1 MEEVFFGLLCS
12 ALALVA
18 SLLPIVA
25 LVFSV
30 RLRDTVRRLERRVDE
45 LEALA
50 VRPRVEAVAPRPA
63 PIAPMPVIAPLAP
76 PVAAPVAPPVA
87 APVEPPVETPPPT
100 PAVPQPP
107 VEAVREAPVPPPPAA
122 APLPVSPPADAASEP
137 PYEPPPYAPPPAGA
151 SRPPPRRLGADALGV
166 WALAI
171 PGGLALLLAAIFA
184 LREAIAAGFVGPGAR
199 FALGASVGMVA
210 VLSSE
215 FARARRYD
223 VPAAA
228 LGGGG
233 AGIFYAVI
241 YAGHARY
248 ALFGQE
254 IAFGL
259 MVATTAVTL
268 LVAERRDSRFM
279 ASLALVGGYLTPIL
293 LSTGENKAVAFF
305 GYLTL
310 LDAGMI
316 VAASRRR
323 WTTLLGISGLVTAAL
338 YLGWTAQ
345 FRAPDQVVVGL
356 AAPAIFGLLYLSVAA
371 RRTTELAEAA
381 VAAAAAGI
389 LFLCA
394 VAFVVPADSLRTDRV
409 SGLPLSGGLADSAG
423 LALAYV
429 LVVPTIVLLAG
440 RRRAAPWI
448 DAVGVTLGAILLVSF
463 SFGYALPDVPRWGPV
478 AAALVAVPLLTAA
491 TGSLF
496 WVVPIVTS
504 GLVLAAI
511 ALPGEPPP
519 MLVTAGCS
527 AALAIIGA
535 TMGQLRGPRPV
546 LVPALLASAFP
557 LLTPLATGYSPDD
570 AGIWF
575 LGCAVVYV
583 CYAFPP
589 FWRPR
594 PADLFGALSAS
605 LAGPMLFFPFHR
617 LWVDTLGDSAI
628 GALPVMLGMV
638 TLLAAVTLVRAV
650 KVRAD
655 DRELAILLTVV
666 LLFISAAVPLQ
677 LSEAWLT
684 VGWAIEVALLGA
696 LSRRLTHPVIRVF
709 GGALAMAVAV
719 RLLLNPDALDYGGGE
734 GLIILN
740 WTLYTWGI
748 PGVALL
754 VAAHLF
760 DQPVWFRTGLRTIAV
775 LLFFALVNLEVA
787 HAFAHDDALSFSSE
801 HLAESMTRSIAWAS
815 YGLLLIAVGTARD
828 SRGAR
833 LAGLSFAL
841 LGALKVFVVDLWS
854 LSGFARV
861 GSFAGLAVTLLVGAV
876 AFQRIVLKDRKP

>member
-1 MEEVFFGLLCS
+1 MEVFFGLLCS
-12 ALALVA
+12 VLALFA
-18 SLLPIVA
+18 SLLPIAA
-25 LVFSV
+25 LVTSV
-30 RLRDTVRRLERRVDE
+30 RLRQTVERLERRVGE
-45 LEALA
+45 LEALS
-50 VRPRVEAVAPRPA
+50 VRPDVAPVRAVPTA
-63 PIAPMPVIAPLAP
+63 PRIEVPRIV
-76 PVAAPVAPPVA
+76 V
-87 APVEPPVETPPPT
+87 PPVETPIERPLE
-100 PAVPQPP
+100 APP
-107 VEAVREAPVPPPPAA
+107 VFVEAPPITPVTSAPIEPPIAPPI
-122 APLPVSPPADAASEP
+122 APPPVSPP
-137 PYEPPPYAPPPAGA
+137 PATP
-151 SRPPPRRLGADALGV
+151 RPPPRRLGADALGV

-199 FALGASVGMVA
+199 FALGAGVGMIA

-254 IAFGL
+254 VAFGL

-268 LVAERRDSRFM
+268 LVAERRNSRFM

-310 LDAGMI
+310 LDAGLI

-323 WTTLLGISGLVTAAL
+323 WTTLLGVSGLVTAVL
-338 YLGWTAQ
+338 YLGWMTQ
-345 FRAPDQVVVGL
+345 YRAPDQVVVGL
-356 AAPAIFGLLYLSVAA
+356 VAPAVFGLLYLGVAA
-371 RRTTELAEAA
+371 RRATPLAEA
-381 VAAAAAGI
+381 VVSAAASGI
-389 LFLCA
+389 LFLCG
-394 VAFVVPADSLRTDRV
+394 VAFVVPADALRTDPV
-409 SGLPLSGGLADSAG
+409 SGLALSGGLADAAWM
-423 LALAYV
+423 ALAYV
-429 LVVPTIVLLAG
+429 LVAPTIVLLAA
-440 RRRAAPWI
+440 RRRVAPWM
-448 DAVGVTLGAILLVSF
+448 DAIGVTLGAILLVAF
-463 SFGYALPDVPRWGPV
+463 SFGYALPDPPRWGPV
-478 AAALVAVPLLTAA
+478 AAALVGVPLLAAFTGTA
-491 TGSLF
+491 F
-496 WVVPIVTS
+496 WVVPIVS
-504 GLVLAAI
+504 AGLALAAI
-511 ALPGEPPP
+511 ALPGEAPP
-519 MLVTAGCS
+519 MDVLAVVS
-527 AALAIIGA
+527 ASLAVLGA
-535 TMGQLRGPRPV
+535 TMGLVRGPRPA
-546 LVPALLASAFP
+546 LVPALVAAAFP
-557 LLTPLATGYSPDD
+557 LLTPLATGYAPDD
-570 AGIWF
+570 AGMWF
-575 LGCAVVYV
+575 LGAAIVYV
-583 CYAFPP
+583 SFSFAP

-594 PADLFGALSAS
+594 AGDLYGALAAA
-605 LAGPMLFFPFHR
+605 LAGPMLFFVFHR
-617 LWVDTLGDSAI
+617 LWVDTLGESAI
-628 GALPVMLGMV
+628 GALPVLLGMV

-655 DRELAILLTVV
+655 DRELAILVTVV
-666 LLFISAAVPLQ
+666 LLFVSAAVPLQ

-684 VGWAIEVALLGA
+684 VGWAVEVALLGA
-696 LSRRLTHPVIRVF
+696 LSKRLTHPVIRVF

-734 GLIILN
+734 GMILLN

-748 PGVALL
+748 PAVCLL
-754 VAAHLF
+754 VAAKLF
-760 DQPVWFRTGLRTIAV
+760 DQPVWFRTGLRVISV

-787 HAFAHDDALSFSSE
+787 HAFAHDDTLSFSSE
-801 HLAESMTRSIAWAS
+801 DLAESMTRSIAWAT
-815 YGLLLIAVGTARD
+815 YGLVLIAVGTMKD

>member
-1 MEEVFFGLLCS
+1 VEVFFGLLCS
-12 ALALVA
+12 VLALFA
-18 SLLPIVA
+18 SLLPIAA
-25 LVFSV
+25 LVV
-30 RLRDTVRRLERRVDE
+30 TARLRHTVERLERRVGE

-50 VRPRVEAVAPRPA
+50 VRPDVAPVRAVSTVPRIEVPPIVVRPPEPAEA
-63 PIAPMPVIAPLAP
+63 PVELPREAP
-76 PVAAPVAPPVA
+76 PVSVEAPPITPVSS
-87 APVEPPVETPPPT
+87 APVEPPI
-100 PAVPQPP
+100 APP
-107 VEAVREAPVPPPPAA
+107 VEPPI
-122 APLPVSPPADAASEP
+122 
-137 PYEPPPYAPPPAGA
+137 APPPVSAPPA
-151 SRPPPRRLGADALGV
+151 SPRPPPRRLGADALGV

-199 FALGASVGMVA
+199 FALGAAVGMVA

-233 AGIFYAVI
+233 AGIFYAVL

-254 IAFGL
+254 VAFGL

-268 LVAERRDSRFM
+268 LVAERRNSRFM

-310 LDAGMI
+310 LDAGLI

-323 WTTLLGISGLVTAAL
+323 WTTLLGVSGLVTAVL
-338 YLGWTAQ
+338 YLGWMTQ
-345 FRAPDQVVVGL
+345 YRAPDQVVVGL
-356 AAPAIFGLLYLSVAA
+356 VAPAVFGLLYLGVAA
-371 RRTTELAEAA
+371 RRATPLAEAI
-381 VAAAAAGI
+381 VSAAASGI
-389 LFLCA
+389 LFLCG
-394 VAFVVPADSLRTDRV
+394 VAFVVPADALRTDPV
-409 SGLPLSGGLADSAG
+409 SGLALSGGLADAAW

-429 LVVPTIVLLAG
+429 LIAPTIVLLAA
-440 RRRAAPWI
+440 RRRVAPWM
-448 DAVGVTLGAILLVSF
+448 DAIGVTLGAILLVAF
-463 SFGYALPDVPRWGPV
+463 SFGYALPDPPRWGPV
-478 AAALVAVPLLTAA
+478 AAALVGVPLLAALTGTA
-491 TGSLF
+491 F
-496 WVVPIVTS
+496 WVVPIVS
-504 GLVLAAI
+504 AGLALAAI
-511 ALPGEPPP
+511 ALPGEAPP
-519 MLVTAGCS
+519 MDVLAVCS
-527 AALAIIGA
+527 AALAVLGA
-535 TMGQLRGPRPV
+535 TMGLVRGPRPA
-546 LVPALLASAFP
+546 LVPALVAAAFP
-557 LLTPLATGYSPDD
+557 LLTPLATGYAPDD
-570 AGIWF
+570 AGMWF
-575 LGCAVVYV
+575 LGAAIVYV
-583 CYAFPP
+583 SFAFAP

-594 PADLFGALSAS
+594 AGDLYGALAAA
-605 LAGPMLFFPFHR
+605 LAGPLLFFPFHR
-617 LWVDTLGDSAI
+617 LWVDTLGDGAI
-628 GALPVMLGMV
+628 GALPVLLGMV

-655 DRELAILLTVV
+655 DRELAILVTVV
-666 LLFISAAVPLQ
+666 LLFVSAAVPLQ

-684 VGWAIEVALLGA
+684 VGWAVEVALLGA
-696 LSRRLTHPVIRVF
+696 LSKRLTHPVIRVF

-734 GLIILN
+734 GMILLN

-748 PGVALL
+748 PAVCLL
-754 VAAHLF
+754 VAARLF
-760 DQPVWFRTGLRTIAV
+760 DQPVWFRTGLRVIAV

-787 HAFAHDDALSFSSE
+787 HAFAHDDTLSFSSE
-801 HLAESMTRSIAWAS
+801 DLAESMTRSIAWAT
-815 YGLLLIAVGTARD
+815 YGLVLIAVGTMKD